1 MKKRFNPEVT
11 SLLDACDHPLRKE
24 IDLLRTIIL
33 SVDKRIEEG
42 VKWGTSSFRTTD
54 WFATLN
60 MPVQKKEPMII
71 LHTNGQRLDMKG
83 RLPDP
88 TGLVRWLAID
98 RGQVLFKSAGDIK
111 AKREALKAL
120 LHAWV
125 QPL

>member
-1 MKKRFNPEVT
+1 MKKRFSPEVT
-11 SLLDACDHPLRKE
+11 ALLDACGHPLRKE
-24 IDLLRTIIL
+24 IDLLRSIIL
-33 SVDKRIEEG
+33 GVDKRIVEG

-71 LHTNGQRLDMKG
+71 LHTNGQRLDMKS

-98 RGQVLFKSAGDIK
+98 RGQVLFKNAGDIK
-111 AKREALKAL
+111 DKQEALTIL
-120 LHAWV
+120 LHAWI
-125 QPL
+125 QQL